1 MLRSVSERRTV
12 RLHPFTLT
20 FSNAEYE
27 TRFRRTHNKD
37 VLRQARCSLVLGAA
51 IYLALGLEDL
61 WFFPL
66 DYPWVWGV
74 RLAAA
79 GMILAMLVLTWW
91 PAVRRHLQTLMC
103 TGAVLAGTGPL
114 LMQLRG
120 GPELLEAYAV
130 GSLMII
136 VWAYTLS
143 GMRFSVALIANGAL
157 LLCSVAVYWL
167 WLEIEFYR
175 TASVTLHLMMVG
187 GLSGAAGYMIERQ
200 WRKLFMQAERLEAE
214 RKSHAHLALHDAL
227 TGLPNRHCMHVN
239 LDEALSR
246 ARRSGQPFSLL
257 FIDLNDFKPIN
268 DRFGHRVGDQVL
280 IELASRLRETVRE
293 VDLVARLG
301 GDEFVVLAE
310 GATALHAARH
320 LAPKILEVIGRGV
333 AVMGITGPRIVRVTA
348 SIGIAGYPQ
357 HGTDAWQ
364 LLQNADLAMYRAKA
378 VGGGIA
384 AHDAMQPGP
393 SPSVA
398 SEV

>member
-1 MLRSVSERRTV
+1 MLRSVSGRRTV

-27 TRFRRTHNKD
+27 TRFRRAHNKD
-37 VLRQARCSLVLGAA
+37 VLRQARCSLVLGAV
-51 IYLALGLEDL
+51 IYLVLGLEDL
-61 WFFPL
+61 WLFPL
-66 DYPWVWGV
+66 DYPRVWGV

-79 GMILAMLVLTWW
+79 GMILVMLVLTWR

-103 TGAVLAGTGPL
+103 TGAVLAGAGPL

-120 GPELLEAYAV
+120 GPELLETYAV

-167 WLEIEFYR
+167 WLDIEFYR
-175 TASVTLHLMMVG
+175 MASVTLHLMMVG
-187 GLSGAAGYMIERQ
+187 VLSGAAGYMIERQ

-214 RKSHAHLALHDAL
+214 RESHAHRALHDAL
-227 TGLPNRHCMHVN
+227 TGLPNRHSMHVN

-257 FIDLNDFKPIN
+257 FIDLNDFKPVN

-280 IELASRLRETVRE
+280 IELAGRLRETVRE

-357 HGTDAWQ
+357 HGVDAWQ

-384 AHDAMQPGP
+384 AHGVLQPGP
-393 SPSVA
+393 SPSAA